1 MDIEVMAVFM
11 TGRDNK
17 LLILIRLLTSVEHT
31 IYRCI
36 CVSFINPR
44 LLIVLTMTING
55 VIWFK
60 WVSKVISA
68 DEDQKFGVRTSLGD
82 TEWFQVE
89 KGVRQGC
96 ILSPN
101 LFDIYSEDIMA

>member
-1 MDIEVMAVFM
+1 MDWGMDIEVMAVFM

-36 CVSFINPR
+36 CVSFINP
-44 LLIVLTMTING
+44 
-55 VIWFK
+55 
-60 WVSKVISA
+60 
-68 DEDQKFGVRTSLGD
+68 D

-101 LFDIYSEDIMA
+101 LFDIYSEDIMAWVANCNIKFREEWKSVEVEGIILYSQVIQQ